1 MVDKL
6 IESGVSER
14 AIKGQNWKLVRI
26 ICQYGPVVKPWWC

>member
-26 ICQYGPVVKPWWC
+26 IC